1 MWLLRER
8 FAEIDMGVPSSR
20 TARSSGIP
28 IARVPSSRSM
38 QRCNDATD
46 NASRRVRRMLAS
58 RLAAGLFV
66 IEGITSSADCVYPSA
81 RRQALLVSTT
91 GRAPVTVTELSNRPN
106 SWTMMWI
113 VRVWGLWFLAIRWGL
128 RDAAVLRF
136 AALRALIG
144 MMGVVNVTS
153 AFGAMFAGVPGLS
166 TDAASVLA
174 NAQQL
179 LILLPAWW
187 FYGGSL
193 SLRTAISSAVGFSG
207 SLLVGLS
214 SGGGTGAALSFLAAP
229 GFIAS
234 TLLARRLRRSG
245 LLMVSTWKGSSQVP
259 PGCARRLDILSP
271 GCQYCRVKAL
281 A

>member
-1 MWLLRER
+1 MWLPRER

-66 IEGITSSADCVYPSA
+66 IEGITSSADCVCPSA

-113 VRVWGLWFLAIRWGL
+113 VRVWGLCFLAIRWGL
-128 RDAAVLRF
+128 RDDAVLWF

-166 TDAASVLA
+166 TEAASVLRPATPA
-174 NAQQL
+174 NIAPNAL
-179 LILLPAWW
+179 VTFTTPIMPMSAR
-187 FYGGSL
+187 SAAN
-193 SLRTAISSAVGFSG
+193 RNTAASRR
-207 SLLVGLS
+207 
-214 SGGGTGAALSFLAAP
+214 P
-229 GFIAS
+229 HRIARKHS
-234 TLLARRLRRSG
+234 
-245 LLMVSTWKGSSQVP
+245 P
-259 PGCARRLDILSP
+259 PDAHDPHHRPRIGPI
-271 GCQYCRVKAL
+271 G
-281 A
+281 

>member
-1 MWLLRER
+1 M
-8 FAEIDMGVPSSR
+8 AP
-20 TARSSGIP
+20 
-28 IARVPSSRSM
+28 
-38 QRCNDATD
+38 
-46 NASRRVRRMLAS
+46 
-58 RLAAGLFV
+58 AGA
-66 IEGITSSADCVYPSA
+66 ICRD
-81 RRQALLVSTT
+81 RH
-91 GRAPVTVTELSNRPN
+91 GRAVEPHSEIEWHSDCAGTIFADEATKQRIMRHVAFAGCWR
-106 SWTMMWI
+106 
-113 VRVWGLWFLAIRWGL
+113 RVWGRCFLANWWGL

-153 AFGAMFAGVPGLS
+153 AFGAMFAGVAGLS

-174 NAQQL
+174 NAQPL
-179 LILLPAWW
+179 LILLPGWW
-187 FYGGSL
+187 FYGGSI

-214 SGGGTGAALSFLAAP
+214 SGGGTGAALSFPAAP

-234 TLLARRLRRSG
+234 TLRARRLHGSG
-245 LLMVSTWKGSSQVP
+245 LLMVSTWQGSSQVP